1 MAQTHHIIFKQPSSA
16 KMGASFKVLLT
27 SLERFNQVKSGYT
40 VQLDM
45 SKVRF
50 VYPFFILPVAANVNH
65 LERNNVNISII
76 DSNYCQSYLDTIL
89 FPEGFDPLVYENWNR
104 LFQKYR
110 NNSYIP
116 ILKIPTGEKY
126 THIRDEILTAFG
138 EMLMEQQNIT
148 GQLFTSLS
156 YLISEAFDNIVEHAN
171 VHNGWI
177 MVQNY
182 HSLGFID
189 VCIADTGSGLLQ
201 TYQNTGF
208 SDIVTHEHALLEAI
222 NGRTTKLHE
231 KSRGFGIRTSRHM
244 LVNGL
249 NGKYFM
255 FSGNAFYVW
264 TNDIETIQVID
275 SKLSWNGTM
284 IALRIPKRIPDKYNY
299 VNYLE

>member
-1 MAQTHHIIFKQPSSA
+1 
-16 KMGASFKVLLT
+16 
-27 SLERFNQVKSGYT
+27 
-40 VQLDM
+40 
-45 SKVRF
+45 
-50 VYPFFILPVAANVNH
+50 
-65 LERNNVNISII
+65 
-76 DSNYCQSYLDTIL
+76 
-89 FPEGFDPLVYENWNR
+89 
-104 LFQKYR
+104 
-110 NNSYIP
+110 
-116 ILKIPTGEKY
+116 
-126 THIRDEILTAFG
+126 
-138 EMLMEQQNIT
+138 MEQQSIT

-171 VHNGWI
+171 VHNGWV

-189 VCIADTGSGLLQ
+189 VCIADTGTGLLQ
-201 TYQNTGF
+201 TYQKTGF
-208 SDIVTHEHALLEAI
+208 SDILAHEHALLEAI

-249 NGKYFM
+249 SGKYFM

-264 TNDIETIQVID
+264 TKDIETIQVID

-284 IALRIPKRIPDKYNY
+284 IALRIPKRIPEKYNY